1 MSTMRAVYTNLRAAR
16 AVIQDIGRLRQIAA
30 VLVRHGFG
38 HVVEAWSLQDKA
50 ILRLLPQSGEAK
62 TDPEARGNPLERVV
76 VILEEL
82 GPTFVK
88 LGQILSTRPDLI
100 PQALC
105 DELQSLQDSVAP
117 LAKGLAREA
126 LEASLGQ
133 PIEAV
138 FEGFSDEPLACASI
152 AQVHTARL
160 KTGEDVVI
168 KIQRPNVQKTIAS
181 DLHILYFIARQM
193 EEAIPEAGA
202 FNPVAIIREFERAI
216 TKEFD
221 FRFEAN
227 NLERF
232 ARNFESWERVRIPML
247 YREHSS
253 ETILVMERFE
263 GQKITEAPMDTH
275 LRGVIAKDS
284 VAMLF
289 KMVFEDGLFHGD
301 LHPGNLLILETGQI
315 GLIDFGMVGRMTQTM
330 QDRMADMILYI
341 ATQRY
346 ESVARVLYEIA
357 IHRAKIDYAGW
368 EQDVVD
374 LLERHFAH
382 GTLAEVDFGV
392 VFRDLV
398 EGAVR
403 HDASIPPDYTM
414 FFKALMTIE
423 GVGKTIAPD
432 LDLVA
437 ELRPHVERVVAAR
450 YKPERIIKTV
460 ADTVHAFGRLGRK
473 FPRTAEAILG
483 RVEDGRLIIGVEEV
497 HHLQLEAGRHQRFN
511 RALLASVGAIL
522 LLCGT
527 LSQGD
532 PILFGLPA
540 FKTIFYGV
548 GGYAIARALWWVHIE
563 GC

>member
-16 AVIQDIGRLRQIAA
+16 TAIQDMSRLRQIAA

-38 HVVEAWSLQDKA
+38 HIVEAWRLQDKA
-50 ILRLLPQSGEAK
+50 IVGLLVQGSHEA
-62 TDPEARGNPLERVV
+62 TGNPLERVV
-76 VILEEL
+76 LILEAL

-105 DELQSLQDSVAP
+105 DELKSLQNDVAP
-117 LAKGLAREA
+117 LPEGVARGA
-126 LEASLGQ
+126 LFASLGQ
-133 PIEAV
+133 PIEDV
-138 FEGFSDEPLACASI
+138 FEAFDDAPLACASI

-160 KTGEDVVI
+160 KTGEEVVV
-168 KIQRPNVQKTIAS
+168 KIQRPNVKKTISS

-193 EEAIPEAGA
+193 EAAIPEAGA
-202 FNPVAIIREFERAI
+202 FNPVAIVREFERAI
-216 TKEFD
+216 VKELD

-227 NLERF
+227 HLERF
-232 ARNFESWERVRIPML
+232 AQNFEAWERVRIPAL
-247 YREHSS
+247 YRAHCS
-253 ETILVMERFE
+253 ETVLVMERFR
-263 GQKITEAPMDTH
+263 GHKITEAPLSEHQTG
-275 LRGVIAKDS
+275 LIAKDS

-301 LHPGNLLILETGQI
+301 LHPGNLLILETGEI
-315 GLIDFGMVGRMTQTM
+315 GLIDFGMVGRMTPLM

-341 ATQRY
+341 ATRRY
-346 ESVARVLYEIA
+346 ESVARVLHEIA
-357 IHRAKIDYAGW
+357 VHRRKVDYTLW

-382 GTLAEVDFGV
+382 GTLADVDFGV

-423 GVGKTIAPD
+423 GVGKAIAPE

-450 YKPERIIKTV
+450 YKPDRVLKTL
-460 ADTVHAFGRLGRK
+460 ADTAHTLARLG
-473 FPRTAEAILG
+473 
-483 RVEDGRLIIGVEEV
+483 
-497 HHLQLEAGRHQRFN
+497 
-511 RALLASVGAIL
+511 
-522 LLCGT
+522 
-527 LSQGD
+527 
-532 PILFGLPA
+532 
-540 FKTIFYGV
+540 
-548 GGYAIARALWWVHIE
+548 
-563 GC
+563 